1 MVVIQF
7 IKKMQFEQ
15 WEDEME
21 EFIKRF
27 MEMENSYKGFLEEGL
42 FGKEIDAF
50 FLKNPN
56 DPANM
61 KWYAIVIFFILGM
74 VMVGWMAVLEDF
86 FVAIRV
92 LTAVMVLIA
101 VLAGTDG
108 TLFTGMVVSTTM
120 LQMVYTIS
128 DRFIDD

>member
-1 MVVIQF
+1 
-7 IKKMQFEQ
+7 
-15 WEDEME
+15 ME

-27 MEMENSYKGFLEEGL
+27 MEMENSYKGFLAEGL

-101 VLAGTDG
+101 VLAGTGG